1 MRSRSAV
8 DGVDGSR
15 VRHRHSFLSADRR
28 GRPWSAS
35 GEPGVQDGAGSAR
48 EKGRVLRPSVLLL
61 AAVMAAACASAP
73 PAAAVKAP
81 TGPSFEQKMA
91 WILRLEDQRILRDP
105 APPPAALPPVAAPV
119 RGQKAVAAAVP
130 PPAPPDLIR
139 MLADNEARIRRRVAL
154 AIGRVGL
161 ADGVTP
167 LVAVLTDSDPEVRQ
181 MAAFALGLLGDR
193 RARDPLVGALA
204 DPSPLVQGSAAE
216 ALGLLGDATTADAIG
231 SFVTQ
236 IVQSGALA
244 QPPDEA
250 DEARRDTPTAAC
262 RLALYAL
269 VRLKAYPQLE
279 AAVLDRGGQPKVR
292 WWPVAFA
299 LQRLEDKRA
308 LPALLTLAKEANP
321 YTRAF
326 AVKGLAALK
335 DRSALPVLLP
345 LMSSG
350 ERSVL
355 IETVRALGR
364 IGDPSAVR
372 PLLRIIGDA
381 AADPQ
386 VRLEA
391 VNAVGSIHQPEVG
404 DALLDVLADPSP
416 AIRAAALR
424 SLAAFDREGFVTVL
438 SGLDLDAHWNVR
450 AALAT
455 VLGTLPPE
463 NGEPRLQAM
472 LNDADQRVI
481 PFAIAAL
488 VKLKVPSAPALLL
501 ERLKAE
507 DPVVRAAA
515 ADGIGELK
523 PANGAAALGDAYRFG
538 QRDAAY
544 GARAATLAAIAK
556 YGAAA
561 ATPLLRTALADK
573 DWAVRVRAAM
583 LLKQLDPAAGA
594 DVDAQIRPAPTT
606 LAPDAYATV
615 RIGNPPVSTQVFL
628 ETDRGTIQI
637 ELAVLDAPLT
647 VENFINLAKKGYF
660 NGLSVHRVV
669 PDFVVQDGDP
679 RGDGEG
685 GPGYSIRDELNE
697 RPYLR
702 GTVGMALDPWPDT
715 GGSQYFIA
723 HSPQPHLDAKYTV
736 FGRVIAGM
744 DVVDKIQQWDV
755 IRQVRVWDGQ
765 TMTSR

>member
-1 MRSRSAV
+1 
-8 DGVDGSR
+8 
-15 VRHRHSFLSADRR
+15 
-28 GRPWSAS
+28 
-35 GEPGVQDGAGSAR
+35 
-48 EKGRVLRPSVLLL
+48 
-61 AAVMAAACASAP
+61 
-73 PAAAVKAP
+73 
-81 TGPSFEQKMA
+81 
-91 WILRLEDQRILRDP
+91 
-105 APPPAALPPVAAPV
+105 
-119 RGQKAVAAAVP
+119 
-130 PPAPPDLIR
+130 PDLTR
-139 MLADNEARIRRRVAL
+139 MLADNEARIRRRAAL

-161 ADGVTP
+161 ADGVAP
-167 LVAVLTDSDPEVRQ
+167 LLTVLSDSDPEVRQ

-204 DPSPLVQGSAAE
+204 DPAPVVQGSAAE
-216 ALGLLGDATTADAIG
+216 ALGLLGDVTAADAIG
-231 SFVTQ
+231 TLVTR
-236 IVQSGALA
+236 IVQSGAVT
-244 QPPDEA
+244 QPPGDA
-250 DEARRDTPTAAC
+250 DDVRRDTPSAAC
-262 RLALYAL
+262 RLGIYAL
-269 VRLKAYPQLE
+269 VRLKAYTQLE
-279 AAVLDRGGQPKVR
+279 AAVLDRDGQPKVR

-308 LPALLTLAKEANP
+308 LPALLTLAKENNA

-335 DRSALPVLLP
+335 DRSALPVLMP
-345 LMSSG
+345 LLSSG

-355 IETVRALGR
+355 IETVRAVGR
-364 IGDPSAVR
+364 IGDPSAVQ

-381 AADPQ
+381 AVDPH

-391 VNAVGSIHQPEVG
+391 VGAVGSLHQPAVN
-404 DALLDVLADPSP
+404 DALLDLLADPSP

-424 SLAAFDREGFVTVL
+424 SLAAFDRESFMTVL
-438 SGLDLDAHWNVR
+438 SGLDPDPHWSVR

-455 VLGTLPPE
+455 VLGTLPAE
-463 NGEPRLQAM
+463 NGLPRLQAM
-472 LNDADQRVI
+472 LSDADQRVI
-481 PFAIAAL
+481 PFAIASL
-488 VKLKVPSAPALLL
+488 VKLKAPSVAALLIG
-501 ERLKAE
+501 RLKAE

-515 ADGIGELK
+515 AAALGELK
-523 PANGAAALGDAYRFG
+523 PADGAAALAEAYRFG

-544 GARAATLAAIAK
+544 GARAAALAAIAK

-561 ATPLLRTALADK
+561 ATPVLRSAFTDK
-573 DWAVRVRAAM
+573 DWAVRLRAAM

-594 DVDAQIRPAPTT
+594 DADARIRPAPTT
-606 LAPDAYATV
+606 LAPEAYATV

-628 ETDRGTIQI
+628 DTDRGTIQI

-647 VENFINLAKKGYF
+647 VENFISLARKGFF

-669 PDFVVQDGDP
+669 PDFVIQDGDP

-702 GTVGMALDPWPDT
+702 GSVGMALDPWPDT
-715 GGSQYFIA
+715 GGSQYFIT

-744 DVVDKIQQWDV
+744 DVVDAIQQWDV
-755 IRQVRVWDGQ
+755 IRQVRVWDGVA
-765 TMTSR
+765 MTRR